1 MQVSSVQQKLNEIN
15 AQIIEMQEQQQAL
28 QVQKNQ
34 YYQACKDAGY
44 TNEDIDEDPAVLAMI
59 YQGDAVNAQLNTLL
73 SQKKLLEEGVA
84 DSASTSQ
91 GSNNEELQN
100 KIDNIKLQ
108 RLELSDKASQLA
120 AAYAENGA
128 TDGFSA
134 DMVELKNQD
143 DELMLKQKEL
153 EAQLKGQSFTDDY
166 KNMLIQK
173 SDLEYRLTELSS
185 QKAAIQNQMSAYTA
199 ACAEAGRSG
208 DVSQTPEMLTMRY
221 QLEALEAEE
230 STVRSQLNI
239 INENIK
245 ENEALPSEG
254 KYTAEIQNIQN
265 QINTLYKQKQ
275 ECMAQ
280 ASAYAAAYQES
291 GSSENINDDSY
302 MSSLIAQDASLD
314 MQISNLKAKKE
325 ELINKNSKELTA
337 DTDTDTKSLLKKIF
351 NMLSIILQRMN

>member
-1 MQVSSVQQKLNEIN
+1 
-15 AQIIEMQEQQQAL
+15 
-28 QVQKNQ
+28 
-34 YYQACKDAGY
+34 
-44 TNEDIDEDPAVLAMI
+44 
-59 YQGDAVNAQLNTLL
+59 
-73 SQKKLLEEGVA
+73 
-84 DSASTSQ
+84 
-91 GSNNEELQN
+91 
-100 KIDNIKLQ
+100 
-108 RLELSDKASQLA
+108 
-120 AAYAENGA
+120 
-128 TDGFSA
+128 
-134 DMVELKNQD
+134 
-143 DELMLKQKEL
+143 
-153 EAQLKGQSFTDDY
+153 
-166 KNMLIQK
+166 MLIQK
-173 SDLEYRLTELSS
+173 SDFEYRLAQLSS
-185 QKAAIQNQMSAYTA
+185 QKAVLQYGMSDYTA
-199 ACAEAGRSG
+199 ACAEAGMSG

-230 STVRSQLNI
+230 STVRSQLYI
-239 INENIK
+239 IYEYIK

-254 KYTAEIQNIQN
+254 KNTAEIQNIQN

-280 ASAYAAAYQES
+280 ASAYAAAYHES